1 MKVRNGFVSNS
12 SSSSFVVCVN
22 DEVNLEQV
30 VNNVMDIIY
39 IDEENGTPSE
49 ARKYVESVVND
60 IWEKKSFYYDIDF
73 NSIPKYIEDFPPET
87 GDFVNCFGGQK
98 ITEVYIPTSDYDGFE
113 LFTKSQLQEI
123 INKV

>member
-12 SSSSFVVCVN
+12 SSSSFIVCVN

-87 GDFVNCFGGQK
+87 WDFVNCFGGK
-98 ITEVYIPTSDYDGFE
+98 EITEVYIPTSDCDGFE
-113 LFTKSQLQEI
+113 LFTKSELQEI